1 MKEKWIILKDNERRE
16 DDVVEKKTNLALD
29 A

>member
-1 MKEKWIILKDNERRE
+1 MKEKWIILKDNERGE

>member
-16 DDVVEKKTNLALD
+16 DDVVEKKTNLALY

>member
-1 MKEKWIILKDNERRE
+1 MKEKWIILKGNERRE

>member
-1 MKEKWIILKDNERRE
+1 MKEKWIILKDNVRRE